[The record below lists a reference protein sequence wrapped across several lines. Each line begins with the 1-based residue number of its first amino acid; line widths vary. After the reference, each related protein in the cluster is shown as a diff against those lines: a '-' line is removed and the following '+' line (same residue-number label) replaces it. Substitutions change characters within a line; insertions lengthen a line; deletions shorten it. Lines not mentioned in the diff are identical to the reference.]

1 ETHAV
6 FTDALRLQTPIDRR
20 CIRSQVRRSRADA
33 GNDECASRS
42 IDGAYVEVL
51 VGLNVTAGGAN
62 VHIQRDWGFNKRGVV
77 SKQLAFALASEIP
90 GQAKARGQVVPE
102 VIKLDVRLAVIVVG
116 LLEIPAGAD
125 AELPVARELVVILN
139 IERFR
144 IRVGLADQFEIAD
157 ARGVADEERITE

>member
-51 VGLNVTAGGAN
+51 VGLNVTASGAN
-62 VHIQRDWGFNKRGVV
+62 VHIQRDWSFNKGGIV
-77 SKQLAFALASEIP
+77 SKQLTFALVREIP
-90 GQAKARGQVVPE
+90 GQAQPWSQVVPE
-102 VIKLDVRLAVIVVG
+102 VIELDIRGAVIVVG
-116 LLEIPAGAD
+116 LLVIPAGAD
-125 AELPVARELVVILN
+125 TELEVARELVVILN
-139 IERFR
+139 IKRFR
-144 IRVGLADQFEIAD
+144 ICVGLTNQTEI
-157 ARGVADEERITE
+157 